1 MAYNAL
7 NNKQNNI
14 RREILMWYAVM
25 ENMEDSDWGFG
36 SRDLVVAKA
45 MAQNYNSD
53 GGAYIVIIDDG
64 ADPVAVDEIHDID
77 ITDSEIRE
85 TAEKL
90 LNGEYDAE
98 DYDIIQSEFYFSD
111 DDMDRII
118 KAMDEIEEGRQTW

>member
-1 MAYNAL
+1 
-7 NNKQNNI
+7 
-14 RREILMWYAVM
+14 MWYAVM
-25 ENMEDSDWGFG
+25 QNMEDSDWGFG
-36 SRDLVVAKA
+36 SRNLVVAKA

-53 GGAYIVIIDDG
+53 GCAYIVVVDDG

-77 ITDSEIRE
+77 ITDEEIRE

-90 LNGEYDAE
+90 LDGDYDTE

-118 KAMDEIEEGRQTW
+118 VAMEEGR

>member
-1 MAYNAL
+1 
-7 NNKQNNI
+7 
-14 RREILMWYAVM
+14 MWYAVM
-25 ENMEDSDWGFG
+25 QNMEDSDWGFG

-53 GGAYIVIIDDG
+53 GCAYIVVVDDG
-64 ADPVAVDEIHDID
+64 ADPVAVDEIHDIE
-77 ITDSEIRE
+77 ITDDEIRE

-90 LNGEYDAE
+90 LDGDYDTE

-118 KAMDEIEEGRQTW
+118 VAMEEGR

>member
-1 MAYNAL
+1 MAL
-7 NNKQNNI
+7 
-14 RREILMWYAVM
+14 WYAVM

-36 SRDLVVAKA
+36 SRNLVVAKA

-53 GGAYIVIIDDG
+53 GCAYIVVVEDG

-90 LNGEYDAE
+90 LDGEYDAE
-98 DYDIIQSEFYFSD
+98 DRDIIQSEFYFSD

-118 KAMDEIEEGRQTW
+118 RMMDEIEEGRQTW

>member
-1 MAYNAL
+1 MAL
-7 NNKQNNI
+7 
-14 RREILMWYAVM
+14 WYAVM

-53 GGAYIVIIDDG
+53 GGAYIVVIDDG

-77 ITDSEIRE
+77 ITDEEIRE

-90 LNGEYDAE
+90 LDGDYDTE
-98 DYDIIQSEFYFSD
+98 DRDIIQSEFYFSD

-118 KAMDEIEEGRQTW
+118 RMMDEIEEGRQTW

>member
-1 MAYNAL
+1 
-7 NNKQNNI
+7 
-14 RREILMWYAVM
+14 MWYAVM
-25 ENMEDSDWGFG
+25 QNMEDSDWGFG

-53 GGAYIVIIDDG
+53 GCAYIVVVDDG

-77 ITDSEIRE
+77 ITDEEIRE

-90 LNGEYDAE
+90 LDGDYDTE

-118 KAMDEIEEGRQTW
+118 VAMEEGR